1 MSQHSPMKHVTAT
14 LAAAACLAF
23 ASGVVAADVNDDK
36 AFADSP
42 TAVCHPAYR
51 PCQKEPPRPA
61 TPPSASAEKPYI
73 AVGVFDYVPA
83 GSVCHPAYR
92 PCANWSLWVE
102 KPTK

>member
-1 MSQHSPMKHVTAT
+1 MSQHSPLKHVTAT

-23 ASGVVAADVNDDK
+23 ASGVAAVEVNDEN

-51 PCQKEPPRPA
+51 QCQKKSPRPA
-61 TPPSASAEKPYI
+61 TTENASAATGHI
-73 AVGVFDYVPA
+73 AIGEFDYVPA

-92 PCANWSLWVE
+92 PCANWSSRVE
-102 KPTK
+102 KSMK